1 MTTTLIKR
9 MASVVV
15 VNTTAT
21 KHTFIGQVGGNMN
34 PWEIIQ
40 TLETDNSR
48 LFKESVVEQHITN
61 NMFLW
66 GLRKALDPLVT
77 FGVKEVPV
85 KKDPT
90 GAGLPFD
97 DFDKLVTALQN
108 RTLTGHAARD
118 AILVAMAKATQEEW
132 NDWYR
137 RILIKDLRC
146 GVSVKTV
153 NGVKKN
159 TVPVFGCMLAHDGA
173 KHPKKITGE
182 CFVEYKY
189 DGVRVI
195 AIVQNGSATLYS
207 RNGKILSNFPHIEEA
222 LGKPEFEG
230 LVFDGEV
237 MSDDFQTLMK
247 QVHRKEG
254 AQTEDSYLAVF
265 DMLTLAEF
273 NAGGTDMTAFE
284 RRERLINY
292 QPYFSYRLQLVQ
304 AINLDLD
311 SEDGQL
317 AFKNMN
323 KQALEEGYE
332 GLMIKPVHEG
342 YKCKRSH
349 AWLKIKPFIE
359 VTLKVVSLEEGT
371 GKNEGLLGA
380 LVVEGEDDGKF
391 FHLNVGSGLT
401 DENREQIWANQ
412 DSVIGQ
418 LVEIRADA
426 ATQSQDADDTWSL
439 RFPRFKTFRGFELG
453 EKL

>member
-1 MTTTLIKR
+1 
-9 MASVVV
+9 
-15 VNTTAT
+15 
-21 KHTFIGQVGGNMN
+21 MN
-34 PWEIIQ
+34 PWNIIQ
-40 TLETDNSR
+40 QLESNNSS
-48 LFKESVVEQHITN
+48 LFKQDVLAQNIDNKEFIDGAT
-61 NMFLW
+61 
-66 GLRKALDPLVT
+66 KCLDPLIT
-77 FGVKEVPV
+77 FGVKQVPFSEQ
-85 KKDPT
+85 DGEGIT
-90 GAGLPFD
+90 FD
-97 DFDKLVTALQN
+97 EFNDLATDLEFRQ
-108 RTLTGHAARD
+108 LTGHAARD
-118 AILVAMAKATQEEW
+118 AIQALCDKATNEQW

-146 GVSVKTV
+146 GTGAKLFNKVQKDII
-153 NGVKKN
+153 
-159 TVPVFGCMLAHDGA
+159 PLFGCMLAHDGA

-182 CFVEYKY
+182 CFIEYKY

-195 AIVQNGSATLYS
+195 AIVRNGDATLYS
-207 RNGKILSNFPHIEEA
+207 RNGKLLENFPHINEA
-222 LGKPEFEG
+222 LSKPKFEG

-237 MSDDFQTLMK
+237 MSEDFQTLMK

-265 DMLTLAEF
+265 DMLTLEEF

-284 RRERLINY
+284 RRERLISQQSN
-292 QPYFSYRLQLVQ
+292 FDNRITLVQ

-311 SEDGQL
+311 TDTGQ
-317 AFKNMN
+317 ASFKAMN

-332 GLMIKPVHEG
+332 GLMIKPTHEG

-359 VTLKVVSLEEGT
+359 VTLEVVALEEGT

-380 LVVEGEDDGKF
+380 LVVEGKDDGKF

-412 DSVIGQ
+412 DAVIGQ

>member
-1 MTTTLIKR
+1 VLEVMYIKL
-9 MASVVV
+9 M
-15 VNTTAT
+15 
-21 KHTFIGQVGGNMN
+21 Q
-34 PWEIIQ
+34 PWNIIQ
-40 TLETDNSR
+40 KLESDNSR
-48 LFKESVVEQHITN
+48 LFKEEVVGNFIGDSKFRH
-61 NMFLW
+61 
-66 GLRKALDPLVT
+66 GLVKALDPLVT
-77 FGVKEVPV
+77 FGVKDVPI

-90 GAGLPFD
+90 GEGLNWD
-97 DFDKLVTALQN
+97 DFEQLALDLEE
-108 RTLTGHAARD
+108 RVLTGHAARD

-146 GVSVKTV
+146 GVSEKTV
-153 NGVKKN
+153 NKVSPG

-173 KHPKKITGE
+173 KHPKKIAGQ
-182 CFVEYKY
+182 CLIEYKY

-207 RNGKILSNFPHIEEA
+207 RNGKVLSNFPHIEEA
-222 LGKPEFEG
+222 LSKPQYNDT
-230 LVFDGEV
+230 VFDGEV
-237 MSDDFQTLMK
+237 MSEDFQTLMK

-254 AQTEDSYLAVF
+254 AQTQDAYLALF
-265 DMLTLAEF
+265 DVLSLDEF
-273 NAGGTDMTAFE
+273 QEGEGSQTA
-284 RRERLINY
+284 
-292 QPYFSYRLQLVQ
+292 
-304 AINLDLD
+304 LDRKL
-311 SEDGQL
+311 
-317 AFKNMN
+317 
-323 KQALEEGYE
+323 ALEEYRDKDDCIRVVDYWQVNMDTDSGQELFKDLNKTALDKGYE
-332 GLMIKPVHEG
+332 GLMIKPINEV

-359 VTLKVVSLEEGT
+359 VTLKVVALEEGT

-412 DSVIGQ
+412 DAVIGQ

-426 ATQSQDADDTWSL
+426 ATQSQDAEDTWSL

>member
-1 MTTTLIKR
+1 
-9 MASVVV
+9 
-15 VNTTAT
+15 
-21 KHTFIGQVGGNMN
+21 MN

-40 TLETDNSR
+40 TLESDNSR
-48 LFKESVVEQHITN
+48 LFKESIVAEHITN
-61 NMFLW
+61 NLFLW

-90 GAGLPFD
+90 GAGLPFE
-97 DFDKLVTALQN
+97 DFEKLVMGLQS
-108 RTLTGHAARD
+108 RYLTGHAARD
-118 AILVAMAKATQEEW
+118 AILVAMAKATQDEW

-146 GVSVKTV
+146 GVSEKTV
-153 NGVKKN
+153 NKVKKG

-182 CFVEYKY
+182 CYVEYKY

-195 AIVQNGSATLYS
+195 AIVQNGSATLHS
-207 RNGKILSNFPHIEEA
+207 RNGKLLTNFPHIEES
-222 LGKPEFEG
+222 LSKPEFNG

-254 AQTEDSYLAVF
+254 AQTQDAYLALF
-265 DMLTLAEF
+265 DMITLDEF
-273 NAGGTDMTAFE
+273 NAGGTDLDAKE
-284 RRERLINY
+284 RRTRLTTIRPLFDDNIK
-292 QPYFSYRLQLVQ
+292 LVDVTLVNFDTAEGQ
-304 AINLDLD
+304 AEFNKLNKTALD
-311 SEDGQL
+311 
-317 AFKNMN
+317 
-323 KQALEEGYE
+323 EGYE
-332 GLMIKPVHEG
+332 GLMIKPIAEG

-359 VTLKVVSLEEGT
+359 VTLKVVDLEEGT

-412 DSVIGQ
+412 DAVIGQ

>member
-1 MTTTLIKR
+1 M
-9 MASVVV
+9 
-15 VNTTAT
+15 
-21 KHTFIGQVGGNMN
+21 Q

-40 TLETDNSR
+40 KLESDHSR
-48 LFKESVVEQHITN
+48 LFKESVVADHIDD
-61 NMFLW
+61 
-66 GLRKALDPLVT
+66 GLFVTGLQYALDPLVT
-77 FGVKEVPV
+77 FGVQQVPV

-90 GAGLPFD
+90 GEGLLPE
-97 DFDKLVTALQN
+97 DFYDMADALIA
-108 RTLTGHAARD
+108 RDLTGHAARD

-153 NGVKKN
+153 NGVKKD

-195 AIVQNGSATLYS
+195 AIVKNGDATLYS
-207 RNGKILSNFPHIEEA
+207 RNGKLLANFPHINEA
-222 LGKPEFEG
+222 LSKPEFEG

-265 DMLTLAEF
+265 DLLTIEEF

-284 RRERLINY
+284 RRERLISY
-292 QPYFSYRLQLVQ
+292 QPFFNVRLQLVQ
-304 AINLDLD
+304 AVNLDLD
-311 SEDGQL
+311 SEAGQL

-323 KQALEEGYE
+323 KEALEEGYE
-332 GLMIKPVHEG
+332 GLMIKPIHEG

-359 VTLKVVSLEEGT
+359 VTLNVVALEEGT
-371 GKNEGLLGA
+371 GKNEGGLGA

-391 FHLNVGSGLT
+391 FRLNVGSGLT

-412 DSVIGQ
+412 DAVIGQ

-426 ATQSQDADDTWSL
+426 ATQSQDAEDTWSL

>member
-1 MTTTLIKR
+1 
-9 MASVVV
+9 
-15 VNTTAT
+15 
-21 KHTFIGQVGGNMN
+21 MN
-34 PWEIIQ
+34 PWNIIQ
-40 TLETDNSR
+40 KLESDNSR
-48 LFKESVVEQHITN
+48 LFKESVVADHINETE
-61 NMFLW
+61 FVT
-66 GLRKALDPLVT
+66 GLQYALDPLVP
-77 FGVKEVPV
+77 FGVKEVPTTDTDGPGV
-85 KKDPT
+85 SWDLFQSL
-90 GAGLPFD
+90 A
-97 DFDKLVTALQN
+97 DKLVA
-108 RTLTGHAARD
+108 REVTGHAARD
-118 AILVAMAKATQEEW
+118 AIQTLADHSTVEQW

-153 NGVKKN
+153 NGVAKG

-173 KHPKKITGE
+173 KHPKKIKGE
-182 CFVEYKY
+182 CFIEYKY

-207 RNGKILSNFPHIEEA
+207 RNGKILANFPHIEEA
-222 LGKPEFEG
+222 LSVSEFEG

-237 MSDDFQTLMK
+237 MSEDFQSLMK

-265 DMLTLAEF
+265 DMLTLEEF

-284 RRERLINY
+284 RRERLISY
-292 QPYFSYRLQLVQ
+292 QPFFNSRLQLVQ
-304 AINLDLD
+304 AVNIDLD
-311 SEDGQL
+311 TDEGQKQF
-317 AFKNMN
+317 ADMN
-323 KQALEEGYE
+323 KQALDSGYE
-332 GLMIKPVHEG
+332 GLMIKPIQEG

-359 VTLKVVSLEEGT
+359 VTLSVVALEEGT

-391 FHLNVGSGLT
+391 FRLNVGSGLT

-412 DSVIGQ
+412 DAVIGQ

-426 ATQSQDADDTWSL
+426 ATQSQDSDDVWSL

>member
-1 MTTTLIKR
+1 M
-9 MASVVV
+9 
-15 VNTTAT
+15 
-21 KHTFIGQVGGNMN
+21 Q
-34 PWEIIQ
+34 PWNVIQ
-40 TLETDNSR
+40 KLESDNSS
-48 LFKESVVEQHITN
+48 LFKQSVIKENIDNVDFIEGAK
-61 NMFLW
+61 M
-66 GLRKALDPLVT
+66 ALDPLVT
-77 FGVKEVPV
+77 FGVKQVPFSETDGPGVDDIEVGMVFV
-85 KKDPT
+85 KLIK
-90 GAGLPFD
+90 
-97 DFDKLVTALQN
+97 

-118 AILVAMAKATQEEW
+118 AIQELCDKATNEQW

-146 GVSVKTV
+146 GTGAKLINKVQADTI
-153 NGVKKN
+153 
-159 TVPVFGCMLAHDGA
+159 PLFGCMLAHDGA
-173 KHPKKITGE
+173 KHPKKIKGQ

-207 RNGKILSNFPHIEEA
+207 RNGKLLSNFPHIEEA
-222 LGKPEFEG
+222 LSKSEFEG

-237 MSDDFQTLMK
+237 MSEDFQSLMK

-265 DMLTLAEF
+265 DMLTIDEF
-273 NAGGTDMTAFE
+273 NAGGTSKNAIE
-284 RRERLINY
+284 RRQRIVNLSDL
-292 QPYFSYRLQLVQ
+292 FTYRIQLVD
-304 AINLDLD
+304 ATLIDMD
-311 SEDGQL
+311 SDEGQVK
-317 AFKNMN
+317 FQEMN
-323 KQALEEGYE
+323 KRALDEGYE
-332 GLMIKPVHEG
+332 GLMIKPVSEG

-359 VTLKVVSLEEGT
+359 VTLKVVELEEGT

-391 FHLNVGSGLT
+391 FKLNVGSGLT
-401 DENREQIWANQ
+401 DENREQIWENQ
-412 DSVIGQ
+412 DKVIGQ

-426 ATQSQDADDTWSL
+426 ATQSQDADDVWSL